1 MVQPSKEQKATLKNL
16 FPTLISNC
24 LAPYREVTSV
34 TSFLD
39 IFRVIIYLCSELCA
53 FSLKS

>member
-39 IFRVIIYLCSELCA
+39 IFRVIIHLCSELCA